1 MPTYTR
7 CARCGWN
14 NPKSHQSCFSCHSPL
29 SAPTA
34 PSPAVA
40 DDPDDVSII
49 VRLIASTI
57 DLALMLAGALALLLL
72 WWMYRDTPWADS
84 LFLPMLA
91 GALAMLLL
99 PGLTDPYG
107 GSPGRRLMGIELRRP
122 DGRPPGLLA
131 SVVRHVLKYGLVV
144 FHFLGSHL
152 IARLVFKRDF
162 LHEVA
167 SSARIVRRPGE
178 TS

>member
-1 MPTYTR
+1 MR
-7 CARCGWN
+7 CGHCGWN
-14 NPKSHQSCFSCHSPL
+14 NPKGHQTCFSCHRPL
-29 SAPTA
+29 SAAPAPT
-34 PSPAVA
+34 PVA
-40 DDPDDVSII
+40 TDDPDDVGII

-57 DLALMLAGALALLLL
+57 DLALMLVGALALLLL
-72 WWMYRDTPWADS
+72 WWLNHDTRWADA

-91 GALAMLLL
+91 GVLGMLLL

-131 SVVRHVLKYGLVV
+131 SVVRHVLKYGLLV
-144 FHFLGSHL
+144 FHFIGSHL

-167 SSARIVRRPGE
+167 SSARIVRRPRE